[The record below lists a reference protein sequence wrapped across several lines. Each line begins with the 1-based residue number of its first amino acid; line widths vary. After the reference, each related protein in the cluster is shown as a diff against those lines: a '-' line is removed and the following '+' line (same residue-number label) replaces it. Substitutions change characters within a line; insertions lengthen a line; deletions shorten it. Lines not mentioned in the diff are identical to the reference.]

1 MIYGHEIKI
10 AVRAGSELFQI
21 TALQIIMLWYEL
33 QHRGVGQKSMEHP
46 VDLNCGRVE

>member
-1 MIYGHEIKI
+1 MDMKSRLQC
-10 AVRAGSELFQI
+10 VRVLNYFQI

-33 QHRGVGQKSMEHP
+33 QRRGVGQKSMEYP